1 MGMGKDWEK
10 GKRGKRRW
18 IEEER
23 VRGEEKRK
31 RGDWSE
37 GTGVRGEWGRA
48 RGGQSGDGKS

>member
-1 MGMGKDWEK
+1 MGIGKDWEK
-10 GKRGKRRW
+10 GKRRW

-31 RGDWSE
+31 RVDWSE